1 MSTRRPSPAANE
13 AGLYTPCACRRPSCT
28 GLVFARRELALGAR
42 FFATVAAT
50 AKKLQR
56 FPESAE
62 IVHSPSFRRAV
73 IPGFPYSLIY
83 RIDGQK
89 IVVVAVMHASRHPD
103 TWQERSEMQLPQKTN
118 G

>member
-1 MSTRRPSPAANE
+1 MRLVYTRLARADVLAAQSW
-13 AGLYTPCACRRPSCT
+13 YS
-28 GLVFARRELALGAR
+28 RREPALGAR
-42 FFATVAAT
+42 FVATVAAA

-83 RIDGQK
+83 RIDARK
-89 IVVVAVMHASRHPD
+89 IVVIAVMHASRHPD
-103 TWQERSEMQLPQKTN
+103 TWQERREMQLPQKTN

>member
-1 MSTRRPSPAANE
+1 MRLVYTRLARADLLAAQTW
-13 AGLYTPCACRRPSCT
+13 YSQ
-28 GLVFARRELALGAR
+28 REPALGTR
-42 FFATVAAT
+42 FVTTVAAA

-62 IVHSPSFRRAV
+62 IVHFPSFRRAA

-83 RIDGQK
+83 RVDGKK
-89 IVVVAVMHASRHPD
+89 IVVIAVLHASRHPD
-103 TWQERSEMQLPQKTN
+103 TWKDRDKMQPRRKST